1 VFCTAGAPLQ
11 AGGASLEGLVRQLD
25 GRAAAGHRIHLI
37 DTDGRDLAQ
46 SAVGEDGRYSFAD
59 LGAGEY
65 ALGVELPGGGLAPVL
80 APPVRLAED
89 QLARRDL
96 KLVAADAESTG
107 TALESNSGLRQ
118 WFGEISKPAKVWTI
132 AGVILAGV
140 LIYDLIDDEPVATQ
154 TEPPEG
160 A

>member
-1 VFCTAGAPLQ
+1 M
-11 AGGASLEGLVRQLD
+11 RQMD

-37 DTDGRDLAQ
+37 DTDGRDLVQ
-46 SAVGEDGRYSFAD
+46 SAVGEDGLYSFAG

-80 APPVRLAED
+80 APPVRLAEN

-96 KLVAADAESTG
+96 KLVASNAERIDG
-107 TALESNSGLRQ
+107 ALKANHGLGK
-118 WFGEISKPAKVWTI
+118 WFGEISKPAKAWTI
-132 AGVILAGV
+132 AAVVLAGV
-140 LIYDLIDDEPVATQ
+140 LLYDLIDDESVASQ